1 MGITVIATLDIGGT
15 KLSSA
20 LFDGTNLLERQQI
33 PTPPDRSP
41 EHLLNTCLELLRP
54 HLPHAQALRVAA
66 TGFVRQNG
74 IVRAVGNDILHGW
87 SNGVNVAGWLENAT
101 QLETKVLNDADAA
114 AWGEFKLGAGRG
126 CQHFAFVT
134 VSTGIGGGLVLNS
147 QLYTTPHGLHA
158 EFGNILTDSGTP
170 LEHLA
175 SGTALD
181 LAAREH
187 GWTDARE
194 VVARAGKTEELA
206 VILLEDSALRVARL
220 LGNLRVLLGIEKVAV
235 GGGLGLASGYLER
248 LQADV
253 QKFGAPWSGLEVVR
267 AELGADAG
275 LIGAAL

>member
-1 MGITVIATLDIGGT
+1 MILSLDIGGT

-20 LFDGTNLLERQQI
+20 LFDGTNLLERRQI

-41 EHLLNTCLELLRP
+41 DHLLNTCLELLRP

-66 TGFVRQNG
+66 TGFVSQNG

-147 QLYTTPHGLHA
+147 QLYTTPHGLHT
-158 EFGNILTDSGTP
+158 EFGNVLTDSSTP
-170 LEHLA
+170 LELLA

-181 LAAREH
+181 RAAREH
-187 GWTDARE
+187 GWADARE
-194 VVARAGKTEELA
+194 VVDRAAKTEELA
-206 VILLEDSALRVARL
+206 TILLENSALRVARML
-220 LGNLRVLLGIEKVAV
+220 ANVRVLLGIEKVAV

-248 LQADV
+248 VQVDV
-253 QKFGAPWSGLEVVR
+253 RRFGAPWDELEVVR
-267 AELGADAG
+267 AELGVDAG
-275 LIGAAL
+275 LIGAGLW

>member
-1 MGITVIATLDIGGT
+1 VILCLDIGGT
-15 KLSSA
+15 KLSAA

-41 EHLLNTCLELLRP
+41 EHLLNTCLGLLRP
-54 HLPHAQALRVAA
+54 HLSRASALRVAA
-66 TGFVRQNG
+66 TGFVATNG
-74 IVRAVGNDILHGW
+74 VVRAIGNGILHGW
-87 SNGVNVAGWLENAT
+87 DNGVNVAGWLEAAT

-114 AWGEFKLGAGRG
+114 AWGEFKRGAGRG

-158 EFGNILTDSGTP
+158 EFGNLLTDTGTP

-181 LAAREH
+181 HAAKEH

-194 VVARAGKTEELA
+194 VVARAGKSQELA
-206 VILLEDSALRVARL
+206 TILLEDSALRVARM

-235 GGGLGLASGYLER
+235 GGGLGLASGYLDR

-253 QKFGAPWSGLEVVR
+253 RKFGAPWDELLVVR

-275 LIGAAL
+275 LIGAALW

>member
-1 MGITVIATLDIGGT
+1 VILCLDIGGT

-20 LFDGTNLLERQQI
+20 LFDGTHLQQRQQI
-33 PTPPDRSP
+33 PTPTDRSP

-54 HLPHAQALRVAA
+54 HITQAHALRVAA
-66 TGFVRQNG
+66 TGFVANG

-87 SNGVNVAGWLENAT
+87 DDGVNVAAWLENAT

-114 AWGEFKLGAGRG
+114 AWGEFKRGAGRD

-158 EFGNILTDSGTP
+158 EFGNLLTDTGTP

-181 LAAREH
+181 RAAREH
-187 GWTDARE
+187 GWADARE
-194 VVARAGKTEELA
+194 VVARAAKTEELA
-206 VILLEDSALRVARL
+206 MILLEDSALRVARM

-235 GGGLGLASGYLER
+235 GGGLGLASGYVER
-248 LQADV
+248 VQADV
-253 QKFGAPWSGLEVVR
+253 QKFGAPWDGLEVVR
-267 AELGADAG
+267 AELGANAG
-275 LIGAAL
+275 LIGAALW